1 MSDDQRR
8 RSAADALVEGLP
20 TRSTIDEAA
29 ARIDGY
35 VRETPVVDLEPGVFG
50 VPGRLSLKLEL
61 IQHSGSFKARG
72 AFNLLLAR
80 DVPPAGVVAA
90 SGGNFGLAIAY
101 AARQLGHPA
110 TIFVPEVTV
119 AAKRD
124 KLSALG
130 ARVVVTG
137 QVYADA
143 LSASLTEVENTGA
156 LFAHAYDQPEVV
168 AGGGVCARELVTQ
181 RPSLDTV
188 LVSVGGGGLIGGFAC
203 WYAGDTRIVA
213 VEPEQAPTLAR
224 ALAAGAPV
232 DVEVSGV
239 AADSLGASRIGAL
252 GFAAARRWVER
263 SVLVTDDDIRRAQW
277 LLWDT
282 ARVLCE
288 PGSAAPLAALL
299 AGAYIPAVDE
309 RVCLLICG
317 ANLDPASLTPPI

>member
-1 MSDDQRR
+1 MQTM
-8 RSAADALVEGLP
+8 ALP
-20 TRSTIDEAA
+20 TRADIERAA
-29 ARIDGY
+29 DRVAAY
-35 VRETPVVDLEPGVFG
+35 VRETPVLDLEAGAFG
-50 VPGRLSLKLEL
+50 VPGRLALKLEL
-61 IQHSGSFKARG
+61 VQHSGSFKARG

-80 DVPPAGVVAA
+80 DLPAAGVVAA

-101 AARQLGHPA
+101 AARALGHPA

-137 QVYADA
+137 DVYADA
-143 LSASLTEVENTGA
+143 LTASLAEVEATGA

-168 AGGGVCARELVTQ
+168 AGGGVCARELAAQ
-181 RPSLDTV
+181 RPDLDTV
-188 LVSVGGGGLIGGFAC
+188 LVAVGGGGLIGGYAC
-203 WYAGDTRIVA
+203 WYGGDVRLVA

-232 DVEVSGV
+232 EVGVSGV
-239 AADSLGASRIGAL
+239 AADSLGASRIGEL
-252 GFAAARRWVER
+252 GFAAAQRWVDR
-263 SVLVTDDDIRRAQW
+263 AVLVADDDIRRAQW
-277 LLWDT
+277 LLWDQ

-299 AGAYIPAVDE
+299 SGAYVPTPDE

-317 ANLDPASLTPPI
+317 GNLDPRSLTPL